1 MKRSDGARRRP
12 AARHG
17 VWIGALGL
25 CIQGGPAA
33 AQNAEP
39 GQTPTRLPPIA
50 VEGQQSEQY
59 RTKSATTAT
68 KTDTPIEK
76 IPGSVQVI
84 PRAVLDD
91 QQTLRVEEALRNVSG
106 TVFVD
111 GGEGKTFFSRGFSA
125 SITQDGLSR
134 TEFTDGDS
142 YGGDLDPYNVE
153 RIEVLKGPASI
164 LYGRGNPGGT
174 INIIT
179 KRPLAEPV
187 YSGRFT
193 VGSFGLFRESIDL
206 TGPLTE
212 DKQFAYRLNAVRED
226 AESFRDEVESERTL
240 FSPVLQWTPR
250 AGTTFLLDG
259 EYAEIKQT
267 PDVGLPRIGNGI
279 LAGVPRE
286 RFLGEPTDQFRSY
299 KHQGRVRLEHAF
311 SDSTEL
317 KTTLALSDTENT
329 DWFTRGSAL
338 QANQR
343 TLNRSI
349 IDSGFHF
356 KDVVLQ
362 NDLTTKAE
370 LAGMEHTFLIGIDL
384 SQRETTSI
392 FNSASASP
400 IDVFNPVYGNT
411 APTSAFSRF
420 RQDTERRLGG
430 LYVQDQ
436 IALSD
441 ELSFVA
447 GGRFDKVVQEGW
459 QPTQTL
465 ATKKDDAF
473 SPRAGIIYQPIKPIS
488 LYAAYSQSFTPPN
501 GFPLSFGGQVLE
513 AETAD
518 LYETGVKASLFG
530 DRLLATFALYKI
542 TRENVPTADLANPGF
557 QTSTGE
563 QQSRGFEVDLA
574 GEIVRGWRLIAA
586 YAYTDAEIT
595 RDATVRPGNR
605 PAGIPEH
612 SGSVWTTYE
621 LQDGSLQGLGGG
633 GGVTYVGDRF
643 GNNANTFEVENYTR
657 TDATVFYR
665 QAGYTL
671 RFGINNVFDR
681 DYFLNP
687 TRQNFLL
694 PGAPRTFLA
703 TVQATF

>member
-1 MKRSDGARRRP
+1 MGNSEGRRRGSVS
-12 AARHG
+12 ALGA
-17 VWIGALGL
+17 WIGALGL
-25 CIQGGPAA
+25 GLQAGPAA
-33 AQNAEP
+33 AQSPP
-39 GQTPTRLPPIA
+39 GGQSPTQLSPIA
-50 VEGQQSEQY
+50 VEGQQPEQY
-59 RTKSATTAT
+59 RAKSATTGT
-68 KTDTPIEK
+68 KTNTPIEK
-76 IPGSVQVI
+76 IPGSVQVV

-125 SITQDGLSR
+125 SIAQDGLSR
-134 TEFTDGDS
+134 TEFTDGDG
-142 YGGDLDPYNVE
+142 YGGDLDSYNVE
-153 RIEVLKGPASI
+153 RIEVLKGPASV

-179 KRPLAEPV
+179 KRPLADPA

-193 VGSFGLFRESIDL
+193 VGSFGLFRESIDF
-206 TGPLTE
+206 TGPLSA

-259 EYAEIKQT
+259 EYADIKQT
-267 PDVGLPRIGNGI
+267 PDVGLPRVGNGI

-286 RFLGEPTDQFRSY
+286 RFLGEPTDEFRSY
-299 KHQGRVRLEHAF
+299 KHQGRARLEHAL

-317 KTTLALSDTENT
+317 KMTLVYSDTENS

-338 QANQR
+338 QANGR

-349 IDSGFHF
+349 IDSKFHF
-356 KDVVLQ
+356 EDVVFQ
-362 NDLTTKAE
+362 TDVTTKAD
-370 LAGMEHTFLIGIDL
+370 LAGLEHTFLVGLDM

-400 IDVFNPVYGNT
+400 IDVFNPVYGNS
-411 APTSAFSRF
+411 APTGAFSRF

-441 ELSFVA
+441 ELTFVA

-473 SPRAGIIYQPIKPIS
+473 SPRAGLVYQPIKPIS

-501 GFPLSFGGQVLE
+501 GFPLSFGGEVLE

-518 LYETGVKASLFG
+518 LYEAGVKASLLG
-530 DRLLATFALYKI
+530 DRLLATFALYRI
-542 TRENVPTADLANPGF
+542 TRENVPTADLAHPGF

-563 QQSRGFEVDLA
+563 QESRGFEVDLA
-574 GEIVRGWRLIAA
+574 GEIVRGWRIIAA

-595 RDATVRPGNR
+595 RDANVRPGNR

-612 SGSVWTTYE
+612 SGSLWSTYE
-621 LQDGSLQGLGGG
+621 LQDGSLQGLGAG
-633 GGVTYVGDRF
+633 GGVIYVGDRF
-643 GNNANTFEVENYTR
+643 GNNANTFEIENYTR

-665 QAGYTL
+665 QPGYTL

-687 TRQNFLL
+687 TRQAFLM

-703 TVQATF
+703 TIQATF